1 MGCSGL
7 YDYNVS
13 EAFLKPDTYKLDIVM
28 ILLCN
33 TDLEVLKK
41 DNFPPVLEAKA
52 KLCYSNLAV
61 GEAGKEQL
69 KIWST
74 ENAAGS
80 AYNTYSDI
88 CIQQVEDV
96 KQGPIKYTLKHK
108 IYRFHINCSMFTS
121 KVWMKV

>member
-1 MGCSGL
+1 MLVFSQQQHQEDPFITCGPFNPNLPWDVVGL

-13 EAFLKPDTYKLDIVM
+13 EALKPDTYKLDTVM

-52 KLCYSNLAV
+52 KLCYSNSS
-61 GEAGKEQL
+61 GKGKEQL

-74 ENAAGS
+74 ENAAGQR
-80 AYNTYSDI
+80 TI
-88 CIQQVEDV
+88 LIRCCIQQVEDV
-96 KQGPIKYTLKHK
+96 SRDQLSI
-108 IYRFHINCSMFTS
+108 R
-121 KVWMKV
+121 